1 MWSCGSSVVL
11 LTRYN
16 GELRE
21 AILGE
26 VASQQIADLEGQMA
40 SLLLWQSAETQ
51 KVSSWYEHQL
61 NIS

>member
-1 MWSCGSSVVL
+1 MH
-11 LTRYN
+11 
-16 GELRE
+16 

>member
-1 MWSCGSSVVL
+1 MH
-11 LTRYN
+11 
-16 GELRE
+16 

-40 SLLLWQSAETQ
+40 SLLLWQIAETQ